1 VARVKLN
8 RLNIARLGKSGPVTR
23 ALARGA
29 EAGARGANARA
40 PRGEHDPNR
49 DYGAKPHLDE
59 SYYSETEPGRA
70 AFGSNVEHATYV
82 ELGTRYM
89 DAQPHLRPA
98 IDDAI
103 RAIEETRP

>member
-1 VARVKLN
+1 MSRVKLH
-8 RLNIARLGKSGPVTR
+8 RLNIARVATSDPVTR

-29 EAGARGANARA
+29 EAGARGANRRA
-40 PRGEHDPNR
+40 PRGEHDPDR
-49 DYGAKPHLDE
+49 DYSKVPHLDE
-59 SYYSETEPGRA
+59 SYESETEPGRA
-70 AFGSNVEHATYV
+70 IFGSTVEHSVYV

-103 RAIEETRP
+103 KAIEETRP